1 MRQFVV
7 VGHEAP
13 TTPDFPLDDLAG
25 GAGRLDLLCRCVGAA
40 LFLSHGIRDDV
51 RVHLVLQDECTV
63 SFDSASLR
71 NARPDERTLAGLV
84 RSALDSAADAVGHRP
99 VESSPGVTVATRGLE
114 PTLADVARRRTVVH
128 LHEDGDPLPATDP
141 PEDPVFVLSDHRDFT
156 DAETALLDD
165 VADRRVSLGPHPIH
179 ADHATAVAHNY
190 LDTDGYDADAY

>member
-1 MRQFVV
+1 M
-7 VGHEAP
+7 
-13 TTPDFPLDDLAG
+13 
-25 GAGRLDLLCRCVGAA
+25 LCRCVGAA